1 LAQGAAAPEGLIQP
15 QAPQQVQDQ
24 IMIDQ
29 DLLNSLSSFQ
39 FSQVAIQ
46 ALATHGLTLVE
57 QLVGLTPK
65 DVENIMTII
74 RKSILPIMVN
84 YLSQKKLTIM
94 TYWANRFHRLGEEI
108 DVTQFTPEIIE
119 KYGSMMNS
127 EPHKDMVIKEPPEFK
142 GSVKWKPWK
151 EGVISYVNSVLT
163 IDFIPLSY
171 VIREQ
176 EEPAEG
182 QEYESDHQRLVAI
195 APLRG
200 NEFKHDNGVVF
211 DFLKTCTIN
220 GLAYPWMKQYSATRN
235 GRASLLVLLAYY
247 EGTAAC
253 DRVKEAAYAA
263 IANAKYHGAFF

>member
-15 QAPQQVQDQ
+15 QAPQQAQDQ

-94 TYWANRFHRLGEEI
+94 TYWANRLHRLGEEI

-142 GSVKWKPWK
+142 GSVK
-151 EGVISYVNSVLT
+151 
-163 IDFIPLSY
+163 
-171 VIREQ
+171 
-176 EEPAEG
+176 
-182 QEYESDHQRLVAI
+182 
-195 APLRG
+195 
-200 NEFKHDNGVVF
+200 
-211 DFLKTCTIN
+211 
-220 GLAYPWMKQYSATRN
+220 
-235 GRASLLVLLAYY
+235 
-247 EGTAAC
+247 
-253 DRVKEAAYAA
+253 
-263 IANAKYHGAFF
+263 